1 MKIGFACDHRGFNLK
16 NFLMEWATQNGHV
29 TVDYGT
35 YSQDSCDYPDYSYAL
50 AKGVRDKKVE
60 RGVLIC
66 YTGVGSSIAANKVK
80 GVRAALVGSVRVAAL
95 TRKHNNSNIIV
106 LASGFLKREEARK
119 IVKKWLTTDFEGGRH
134 LRRLRKIKKI
144 EEKEDV

>member
-16 NFLMEWATQNGHV
+16 NFLMDWAKENGHIC
-29 TVDYGT
+29 VDYGT
-35 YSQDSCDYPDYSYAL
+35 YSQDSCDYPDYSCAL

-66 YTGVGSSIAANKVK
+66 YTGIGSSIAANKVK
-80 GVRAALVGSVRVAAL
+80 GIRAALVGSTRTAAL

-106 LASGFLKREEARK
+106 LGSGFLKKDEAKK
-119 IVKKWLTTDFEGGRH
+119 IVKKWLMTEFEGGRH

-144 EEKEDV
+144 EETEDV